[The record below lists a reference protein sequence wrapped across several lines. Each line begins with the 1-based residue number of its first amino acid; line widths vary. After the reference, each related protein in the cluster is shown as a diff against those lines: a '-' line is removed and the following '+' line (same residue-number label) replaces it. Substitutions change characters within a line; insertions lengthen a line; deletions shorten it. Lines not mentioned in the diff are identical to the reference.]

1 MNQGVIGEE
10 GDPKEMFIR
19 PKTERLAEFLKTSRF
34 N

>member
-10 GDPKEMFIR
+10 GDPKDLFVR
-19 PKTERLAEFLKTSRF
+19 PRSERLAEFLKTSSF